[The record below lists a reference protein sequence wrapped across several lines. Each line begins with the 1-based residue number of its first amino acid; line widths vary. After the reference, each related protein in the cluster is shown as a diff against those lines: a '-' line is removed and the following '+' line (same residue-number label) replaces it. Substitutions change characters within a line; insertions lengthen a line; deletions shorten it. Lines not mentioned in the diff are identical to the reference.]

1 MGVANCSNVKNPCH
15 MYPKEQKNVNNNALD
30 TLAVHLYVAILEH
43 NNLLIAINATST
55 SYRSP
60 PQKKMLAETRP

>member
-1 MGVANCSNVKNPCH
+1 

-43 NNLLIAINATST
+43 NNLLITINATST

>member
-1 MGVANCSNVKNPCH
+1 

-60 PQKKMLAETRP
+60 PPPKKKDAG

>member
-1 MGVANCSNVKNPCH
+1 

-60 PQKKMLAETRP
+60 PPPQKKKMLAETRP